1 VYASGGQG
9 ESADANRN
17 EVSAMAD
24 KKKDKK
30 DKKGKK

>member
-1 VYASGGQG
+1 VCVSGGQD
-9 ESADANRN
+9 ESVDADRN